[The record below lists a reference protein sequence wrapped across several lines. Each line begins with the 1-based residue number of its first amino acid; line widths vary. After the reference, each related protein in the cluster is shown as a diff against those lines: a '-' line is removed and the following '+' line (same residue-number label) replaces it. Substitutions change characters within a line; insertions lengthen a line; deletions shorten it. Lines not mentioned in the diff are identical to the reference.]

1 MPTPVSTSGRQ
12 PGEQPPEALPTEVL
26 SSDGHVAPANALD
39 PVVNLDDGFARAFP
53 ELVVEWAAA
62 AVPDP
67 QIVALNEP
75 LGAELGLEA
84 HALRSDDGVATLAGN
99 RVPVGA
105 RPVAMGYA
113 GHQFG
118 NYSPRLGDGR
128 ALLLGELVGPGDRR
142 LDVHLKGSGRTPFAR
157 GGDGK
162 ATIGPMLREYLVAE
176 AMSALGVPTTRA
188 LAVVTTGESVR
199 RDLAEP
205 GAVLTRVA
213 ASHLR
218 VGTFEYAARLGVDG
232 LVQRLADYAIARHHP
247 EAAAS
252 ETPYLAFLDA
262 VVGAQAQLVAQW
274 MLTGFIHGVMNTDN
288 MTISGEGIDYGPCA
302 FMDRYNPA
310 TVFSSI
316 DHAGRYAYR
325 NQPPIA
331 TWNLAR
337 LAEALLP
344 LIADEVG
351 RPLDDQ
357 PGDQTDD
364 PADHPAIAIAT
375 DSLNRFATR
384 YDLEWRAGMQAKLGL
399 VAAPTD
405 PELFADLLGVMADD
419 RLDYTRTFR
428 RLARSFDDLDEGE
441 PTEPASSAALRS
453 WVGRW
458 RAQLSAE
465 GRPVGVVAEE
475 MNARNPAV
483 VPRNHLVEEALS
495 AATDGDLAPFNR
507 LLAMVTKPF
516 AEPADPRDALPAPE
530 EFTARFRT
538 YCGT

>member
-1 MPTPVSTSGRQ
+1 
-12 PGEQPPEALPTEVL
+12 
-26 SSDGHVAPANALD
+26 
-39 PVVNLDDGFARAFP
+39 
-53 ELVVEWAAA
+53 
-62 AVPDP
+62 
-67 QIVALNEP
+67 
-75 LGAELGLEA
+75 
-84 HALRSDDGVATLAGN
+84 
-99 RVPVGA
+99 
-105 RPVAMGYA
+105 
-113 GHQFG
+113 
-118 NYSPRLGDGR
+118 
-128 ALLLGELVGPGDRR
+128 
-142 LDVHLKGSGRTPFAR
+142 
-157 GGDGK
+157 
-162 ATIGPMLREYLVAE
+162 
-176 AMSALGVPTTRA
+176 
-188 LAVVTTGESVR
+188 
-199 RDLAEP
+199 
-205 GAVLTRVA
+205 
-213 ASHLR
+213 
-218 VGTFEYAARLGVDG
+218 
-232 LVQRLADYAIARHHP
+232 
-247 EAAAS
+247 
-252 ETPYLAFLDA
+252 
-262 VVGAQAQLVAQW
+262 

-357 PGDQTDD
+357 PGDQTDE
-364 PADHPAIAIAT
+364 PTDHPAIAIAT

-483 VPRNHLVEEALS
+483 VPRNHLVDETLQ
-495 AATDGDLAPFNR
+495 AATDGDLDPFNR
-507 LLAMVTKPF
+507 LLVVVTNPF
-516 AEPADPRDALPAPE
+516 DEPDDPRMAQPAPE

-538 YCGT
+538 FCGT